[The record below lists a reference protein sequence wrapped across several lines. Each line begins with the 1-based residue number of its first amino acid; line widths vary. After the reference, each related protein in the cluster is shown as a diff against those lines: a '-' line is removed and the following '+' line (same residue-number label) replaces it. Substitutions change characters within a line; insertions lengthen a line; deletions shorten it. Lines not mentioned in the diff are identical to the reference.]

1 MQKTLIL
8 LFTLLLACTSTVSAQ
23 LSQQVKRSRSVFLY
37 PEFQDAK
44 IRQSF
49 GRKVEAKAN
58 IYLKDA
64 SLVYMENGKI
74 MRAFTKGIFGVT
86 FGDSVEFVKVDSV
99 MARVVAKKDYNYL
112 LCKTTVNMTRYREEE
127 SGGAGMDF
135 FEMSDFN
142 VFMNMN
148 EDKRD
153 DDLGIPLMDKYYFS
167 IQGTII
173 PANKSDFKPFVRKGK
188 QADFKELM
196 KDRFWSWKDPK
207 SLVQLLEYL

>member
-1 MQKTLIL
+1 M
-8 LFTLLLACTSTVSAQ
+8 
-23 LSQQVKRSRSVFLY
+23 KRSRSVFLY

-173 PANKSDFKPFVRKGK
+173 PANESDFKPFVRKEK

-196 KDRFWSWKDPK
+196 KDRFWSWRDPK

>member
-1 MQKTLIL
+1 
-8 LFTLLLACTSTVSAQ
+8 
-23 LSQQVKRSRSVFLY
+23 
-37 PEFQDAK
+37 
-44 IRQSF
+44 
-49 GRKVEAKAN
+49 
-58 IYLKDA
+58 
-64 SLVYMENGKI
+64 
-74 MRAFTKGIFGVT
+74 
-86 FGDSVEFVKVDSV
+86 
-99 MARVVAKKDYNYL
+99 
-112 LCKTTVNMTRYREEE
+112 
-127 SGGAGMDF
+127 MDF

-173 PANKSDFKPFVRKGK
+173 PANESDFKPFVRKEK